1 VQPFS
6 AAQCVG
12 YVAFVVGVAAFLQKN
27 DRRLKTLNAT
37 ESLVYSVHFTL
48 LGNFSAAAC
57 SLLAGTRSFLSLKTR
72 SLLLASVIMV
82 VNVGL
87 GFVFAKGIA
96 GWLPVI
102 GSCLATLAIFLLR
115 GVQMRLVL
123 LMSTFLWLANNILSG
138 SIGGTALEAT
148 IATVNVVTMT
158 RLLIA
163 RNHAEH
169 AQELSELAEAAA
181 IHGTDGRI

>member
-1 VQPFS
+1 
-6 AAQCVG
+6 
-12 YVAFVVGVAAFLQKN
+12 
-27 DRRLKTLNAT
+27 
-37 ESLVYSVHFTL
+37 
-48 LGNFSAAAC
+48 
-57 SLLAGTRSFLSLKTR
+57 
-72 SLLLASVIMV
+72 
-82 VNVGL
+82 
-87 GFVFAKGIA
+87 
-96 GWLPVI
+96 
-102 GSCLATLAIFLLR
+102 
-115 GVQMRLVL
+115 MRLVL